1 MNVDE
6 YTHFYKNQYLW
17 LRLDFLIV
25 NTHPSLSLFLTCSY
39 LRKTYWSI
47 TFHFSHI
54 YHVFTKCVLPIENI
68 KEEKNFFKK
77 KRLLFVVLNK
87 SKRKKEKEVVIF
99 KKHCLTN
106 SGCSL
111 IIWSSYLQG
120 IIHPSC
126 SCKLCSHEKNAF

>member
-6 YTHFYKNQYLW
+6 YTLFYKNQYLW
-17 LRLDFLIV
+17 LRLDVLIF

-39 LRKTYWSI
+39 LRKTYWNI

-54 YHVFTKCVLPIENI
+54 YHVFTKYVLPIENI
-68 KEEKNFFKK
+68 KEEKNFLKK

-87 SKRKKEKEVVIF
+87 SKWKKEKEVVVF
-99 KKHCLTN
+99 KKRCLTN
-106 SGCSL
+106 SGCAL

-126 SCKLCSHEKNAF
+126 SFKLCSHEKSAF